1 MDEANN
7 SKTEQI
13 GINQEVV
20 AMANV
25 DQETDQLFIVRWQGP
40 SGEEEGPLYVL
51 WQLIESYRVDI
62 FDISI
67 HRITEDFL
75 QFIERASGLQIELV
89 SSFALMASRLV
100 YYKSRAL
107 LPDPG
112 FEEAE
117 NESRLPPE
125 LIEQLL
131 EYRRFQLAT
140 DTFRELEDLTSF
152 MLSRPQTGVSFT
164 ETVESYNIIDLVESY
179 VKLLRRIEKQEEPEP
194 FLEII
199 NQELNVEERISQVR
213 QFIETADGFDFIDL
227 FKDQPFSRMLV
238 VVTVLAILELAR
250 LREIIIVQTESFAQI
265 QIFRRNAIVL

>member
-1 MDEANN
+1 
-7 SKTEQI
+7 
-13 GINQEVV
+13 
-20 AMANV
+20 
-25 DQETDQLFIVRWQGP
+25 
-40 SGEEEGPLYVL
+40 GEEEGPLYVL
-51 WQLIESYRVDI
+51 WQLIESYRIDI

-75 QFIERASGLQIELV
+75 KFIERASALQMDLV

-131 EYRRFQLAT
+131 EYRRFQLAA
-140 DTFRELEDLTSF
+140 DTFREMEDLTSF
-152 MLSRPQTGVSFT
+152 MLSRPQTEIRSFDP
-164 ETVESYNIIDLVESY
+164 VEVYDIVDLVESY

-199 NQELNVEERISQVR
+199 NQELNVEERISQIR
-213 QFIETADGFDFIDL
+213 HFIETVDGFDFVDL
-227 FKDQPFSRMLV
+227 FQNLPLSRMLI

-250 LREIIIVQTESFAQI
+250 LREIIIIQTETFAKI
-265 QIFRRNAIVL
+265 QIFRRTAIVL

>member
-1 MDEANN
+1 MEETQKADSGLAPQDVSDE
-7 SKTEQI
+7 EF
-13 GINQEVV
+13 
-20 AMANV
+20 
-25 DQETDQLFIVRWQGP
+25 LVRWMGP

-75 QFIERASGLQIELV
+75 AFIERARSLRMELA

-112 FEEAE
+112 FEEPE

-131 EYRRFQLAT
+131 EYRRFQLAAE
-140 DTFRELEDLTSF
+140 TFREMEDLTSF
-152 MLSRPQTGVSFT
+152 MLSRPAEAEVAQPAAEEQILDV
-164 ETVESYNIIDLVESY
+164 VDLVEAY
-179 VKLLRRIEKQEEPEP
+179 LKLMRRIERENEPEP
-194 FLEII
+194 VMEIAT
-199 NQELNVEERISQVR
+199 EEMSVEERMATIRELLSR
-213 QFIETADGFDFIDL
+213 ADGFDFFDL
-227 FKDQPFSRMLV
+227 FENLAVNRMLI
-238 VVTVLAILELAR
+238 VVTVLAILEMAR
-250 LREIIIVQTESFAQI
+250 LRELVIVQNATFSEI
-265 QIFRRNAIVL
+265 RIFRRSAVVR